1 MEAMQKEEEVKDDM
15 ETVSVE
21 EPVAELEVAVS
32 DE

>member
-15 ETVSVE
+15 ETAAVE
-21 EPVAELEVAVS
+21 EPVAEPEVEVS